1 MTPGH
6 IREYHRFIEHDSNQS
21 PRKATVLQVN
31 GRPVRLTPWYGE
43 SGAALLAVAPQSWMG
58 DPSWL
63 LEARGVAFEYGFHE
77 CLIQATTGAQRE
89 VLLRKGFELLDELHV
104 LYRPGFTDLPKIPSS
119 GLLVSLRRARTID
132 YRRVIEIDHHCFE
145 DFWKMNATALREATM
160 ATPRFRFRI
169 ASVGGADEI
178 VGYAIFGLGAG
189 EGYLQRIAVDP
200 GWQGR
205 GFATNLI
212 VDGLRWARR
221 WRARRVGV
229 NTQTRNETAFRLYRQ
244 LGFVPQPERIAIFR
258 LPG

>member
-1 MTPGH
+1 MG
-6 IREYHRFIEHDSNQS
+6 
-21 PRKATVLQVN
+21 
-31 GRPVRLTPWYGE
+31 GRPVRVTPWYGE
-43 SGAALLAVAPQSWMG
+43 RRAALLAVAPQYWMA
-58 DPSWL
+58 DPNWL
-63 LEARGVAFEYGFHE
+63 LDARRVALEEGGFCE
-77 CLIQATTGAQRE
+77 CLIQATSSAQRD
-89 VLLRKGFELLDELHV
+89 VLLRRGFELLDELHV
-104 LYRPGFTDLPKIPSS
+104 LYRAGFADLPKVPSTARV
-119 GLLVSLRRARTID
+119 LSLRRARAID
-132 YRRVIEIDHHCFE
+132 YRRVIEIDHLCFE
-145 DFWKMNATALREATM
+145 DFWKMNTTALREATL

-229 NTQTRNETAFRLYRQ
+229 NTQTRNETAFRLYRH
-244 LGFVPQPERIAIFR
+244 LDFVPQPEGITIFR
-258 LPG
+258 VPG